1 VAWSTAV
8 ALTVAVAVQAL
19 GGALWWR
26 LLRPGRSVPIL
37 EAVGMGIALGTA
49 GSLLVGL
56 VAPWWVATAAALV
69 AWFGLARVR
78 GPVAALAPLG
88 RPELLGILSGVVV
101 GVATLLVAFR
111 AYPLAWVGRWEGYHG
126 DMAFFEAVGASVA
139 ALGAGPSIFLQ
150 GAELR
155 YHVLVYGWAGQL
167 TLATD
172 AAPFVVLVRLLPIVT
187 LIGILAVGCA
197 WTRRLTRVPWAP
209 ALAAVLLVLGGFVGT
224 TFGGVFN
231 FDSPSQTMTTLWVL
245 ALSVLLL
252 QATASGAVAPQ
263 ALSVFVLALVI
274 TGGKVS
280 SAAVIVG
287 AWGLVVVIGIIGRV
301 SWWRRALAM
310 GVALVAGALVAYLW
324 LLAGSANA
332 GGLEL
337 FTLLDRASSVQGLN
351 PVVTPRGIVAGIVLL
366 ILAALPRWAGVVWL
380 GTDRQTRGS
389 AATAYAAGLV
399 VVGVASIAVLSGG
412 FNDLWF
418 AVAAS
423 APLAVLSTDGI
434 ARAVTWLGPERR
446 RRVIIVVLLALAI
459 AVLVAGVWATGTTGI
474 IGNGWRWAGPL
485 VGLGLGMVIG
495 LSATLAGRKWSLR
508 SALAFTIIALVA
520 MAIPSRV
527 IYALAEPFS
536 RATAGIWSPVLFTT
550 QDDFVTLIDQDQTPG
565 WTDQQAA
572 AGAWLRA
579 NARADDLVATNA
591 TRSALVPALTRLQTF
606 ASDLRLQTPYGR
618 ADDVALALDRE
629 AAVWL
634 FIDAP
639 SQESF
644 APLCA
649 AGVDWIWVDPN
660 RTPVDSWEP
669 FATPAWTSADALILA
684 VNTSL
689 CGEP

>member
-1 VAWSTAV
+1 
-8 ALTVAVAVQAL
+8 
-19 GGALWWR
+19 
-26 LLRPGRSVPIL
+26 
-37 EAVGMGIALGTA
+37 
-49 GSLLVGL
+49 
-56 VAPWWVATAAALV
+56 
-69 AWFGLARVR
+69 
-78 GPVAALAPLG
+78 
-88 RPELLGILSGVVV
+88 
-101 GVATLLVAFR
+101 
-111 AYPLAWVGRWEGYHG
+111 
-126 DMAFFEAVGASVA
+126 
-139 ALGAGPSIFLQ
+139 
-150 GAELR
+150 
-155 YHVLVYGWAGQL
+155 
-167 TLATD
+167 
-172 AAPFVVLVRLLPIVT
+172 
-187 LIGILAVGCA
+187 
-197 WTRRLTRVPWAP
+197 
-209 ALAAVLLVLGGFVGT
+209 
-224 TFGGVFN
+224 
-231 FDSPSQTMTTLWVL
+231 
-245 ALSVLLL
+245 
-252 QATASGAVAPQ
+252 
-263 ALSVFVLALVI
+263 
-274 TGGKVS
+274 
-280 SAAVIVG
+280 
-287 AWGLVVVIGIIGRV
+287 
-301 SWWRRALAM
+301 
-310 GVALVAGALVAYLW
+310 
-324 LLAGSANA
+324 
-332 GGLEL
+332 
-337 FTLLDRASSVQGLN
+337 
-351 PVVTPRGIVAGIVLL
+351 
-366 ILAALPRWAGVVWL
+366 
-380 GTDRQTRGS
+380 
-389 AATAYAAGLV
+389 V

-434 ARAVTWLGPERR
+434 ARAVMWLGPERR
-446 RRVIIVVLLALAI
+446 RRVIIGVLLALVI

-508 SALAFTIIALVA
+508 TALAFTIIALVA

-629 AAVWL
+629 AAAWL

-669 FATPAWTSADALILA
+669 FAAPAWTSADALILA
-684 VNTSL
+684 VDTSL